1 MRGRRGSVALLAA
14 GILAGTVACGSG
26 NAAVFHPVGSMPPAP
41 VQAPLPDPGGQHL
54 GSFRFPSDVSIDFT
68 APPPASAVQR
78 AVIAGYQDYVLS
90 LWAAVLTHGK
100 NTTYLRHAGGNAAGF
115 VRREVKRY
123 ASPGVTVK
131 GAISYSNTKITGV
144 YFGTGADV
152 LSCVDATEFHQVNA
166 QTGATEGPA
175 LPSRLTRYLENVA
188 EGRNSD
194 GTWSVTRLAI
204 YPATSTQGAMCR

>member
-1 MRGRRGSVALLAA
+1 MRGRHGSAALLAA
-14 GILAGTVACGSG
+14 GIFAGVVACGSG
-26 NAAVFHPVGSMPPAP
+26 NAAVFHPAGAMSPAP
-41 VQAPLPDPGGQHL
+41 VQAPLPGPGGQRL
-54 GSFRFPSDVSIDFT
+54 GSFRFPSDVSIDFS

-78 AVIAGYQDYVLS
+78 AVITGYQDYVLS

-100 NTTYLRHAGGNAAGF
+100 NSAYLRHAGGNAAGF
-115 VRREVKRY
+115 VRREAKRY

-131 GAISYSNTKITGV
+131 GTISYTDTKITGV

-152 LSCVDATEFHQVNA
+152 LSCVDASEFHQVNA
-166 QTGATEGPA
+166 QTGAAEGPA
-175 LPSRLTRYLENVA
+175 LPARLTRYLENVA

>member
-1 MRGRRGSVALLAA
+1 MRGRRSLAVLSAA
-14 GILAGTVACGSG
+14 GIVAGAVACGSG
-26 NAAVFHPVGSMPPAP
+26 NAAVFHPVGAVSPAP
-41 VQAPLPDPGGQHL
+41 VQAPLPGPGGQHL
-54 GSFRFPSDVSIDFT
+54 GSFRFPSDVSIDF
-68 APPPASAVQR
+68 ADPPPASAVQR

-115 VRREVKRY
+115 VRREAARY
-123 ASPGVTVK
+123 ASAAVTVK
-131 GAISYSNTKITGV
+131 GTISYTGTKISGV

-152 LSCVDATEFHQVNA
+152 LSCVDASAFHQVNA

-175 LPSRLTRYLENVA
+175 LPARLTRYLENVS

-194 GTWSVTRLAI
+194 GTWSVTRLAV

>member
-1 MRGRRGSVALLAA
+1 MRGRRSLAALVAA
-14 GILAGTVACGSG
+14 GILTGAVACGSG
-26 NAAVFHPVGSMPPAP
+26 SAAVFHPAGSMSPAA
-41 VQAPLPDPGGQHL
+41 VQPALPGPGGQHL

-68 APPPASAVQR
+68 TSAPASAVER
-78 AVIAGYQDYVLS
+78 AVLAGYQDYVLS

-115 VRREVKRY
+115 VRREAARY
-123 ASPGVTVK
+123 ASAAMTVK
-131 GAISYSNTKITGV
+131 GTISYTGTKISGV

-152 LSCVDATEFHQVNA
+152 LSCVDASAFHQVNA

-175 LPSRLTRYLENVA
+175 LPARLTRYLENVA

-194 GTWSVTRLAI
+194 GTWSVTRLAV
-204 YPATSTQGAMCR
+204 YPATSAKGAMCR

>member
-1 MRGRRGSVALLAA
+1 MRGRRSLAVLSAA
-14 GILAGTVACGSG
+14 GIVAGAVACGSG
-26 NAAVFHPVGSMPPAP
+26 NAAVFHPVGAVSPAP
-41 VQAPLPDPGGQHL
+41 VQAPLPGPGGQHL
-54 GSFRFPSDVSIDFT
+54 GSFRFPSDVSIDF
-68 APPPASAVQR
+68 ADPPPASAVQR
-78 AVIAGYQDYVLS
+78 AVIVGYQDYVLS

-115 VRREVKRY
+115 VRREAARY
-123 ASPGVTVK
+123 ASAAVTVK
-131 GAISYSNTKITGV
+131 GTISYTGTKISGV

-152 LSCVDATEFHQVNA
+152 LACVDASAFHQVNA

-175 LPSRLTRYLENVA
+175 LPARLTRYLENVS

-194 GTWSVTRLAI
+194 GTWSVTRLAV

>member
-1 MRGRRGSVALLAA
+1 MRGRRGSAALLAA
-14 GILAGTVACGSG
+14 GTLAGVVACGSG
-26 NAAVFHPVGSMPPAP
+26 NAAVFHPVGSVSSAP
-41 VQAPLPDPGGQHL
+41 VQTPLPGPGGQHL

-115 VRREVKRY
+115 VRREARRY
-123 ASPGVTVK
+123 GSPGLTVK
-131 GAISYSNTKITGV
+131 GTISYSNTKITGV

-152 LSCVDATEFHQVNA
+152 LSCVDASEFHQVNA
-166 QTGATEGPA
+166 RTGATEGPA

>member
-1 MRGRRGSVALLAA
+1 MRGRHGSAALLAA
-14 GILAGTVACGSG
+14 GIFAGVVACGSG
-26 NAAVFHPVGSMPPAP
+26 NAAVFHPAGAMSPAP
-41 VQAPLPDPGGQHL
+41 VQAPLPGPGGQRL
-54 GSFRFPSDVSIDFT
+54 GSFRFPSDVSIDFS

-78 AVIAGYQDYVLS
+78 AVITGYQDYVLS

-100 NTTYLRHAGGNAAGF
+100 NSAYLRHAGGNAAGF
-115 VRREVKRY
+115 VRREAKRY

-131 GAISYSNTKITGV
+131 GTISYTDTKITGV

-152 LSCVDATEFHQVNA
+152 LSCVDASEFHQVNA
-166 QTGATEGPA
+166 QTGAAEGPA
-175 LPSRLTRYLENVA
+175 LPARLTRYLENVA
-188 EGRNSD
+188 EWRNSD

>member
-1 MRGRRGSVALLAA
+1 MRGRRSLAVLSAA
-14 GILAGTVACGSG
+14 GIVAGAVACGSG
-26 NAAVFHPVGSMPPAP
+26 NAAVFHPVGAVSPAP
-41 VQAPLPDPGGQHL
+41 VQAPLPGPGGQHL
-54 GSFRFPSDVSIDFT
+54 GSFRFPSDVSIDF
-68 APPPASAVQR
+68 ADPPPASAVQR

-100 NTTYLRHAGGNAAGF
+100 DTTYLRHAGGNAAGF
-115 VRREVKRY
+115 VRREAARY
-123 ASPGVTVK
+123 ASAAVTVK
-131 GAISYSNTKITGV
+131 GTISYTGTKISGV

-152 LSCVDATEFHQVNA
+152 LSCVDASAFHQVNA

-175 LPSRLTRYLENVA
+175 LPARLTRYLENVS

-194 GTWSVTRLAI
+194 GTWSVTRLAV

>member
-1 MRGRRGSVALLAA
+1 MRGRRSLAALVAA
-14 GILAGTVACGSG
+14 GILTGAVACGNGS
-26 NAAVFHPVGSMPPAP
+26 AAVFHPAGAMSPAP
-41 VQAPLPDPGGQHL
+41 VQAPLPGPGGQHL

-68 APPPASAVQR
+68 ASAPSSAVQR

-115 VRREVKRY
+115 VRREAARY
-123 ASPGVTVK
+123 APDAMTVK
-131 GAISYSNTKITGV
+131 GTISYTGTRIAGV

-152 LSCVDATEFHQVNA
+152 LSCVDASAFHQVNA

-175 LPSRLTRYLENVA
+175 LPVRLTRYLENVA

-194 GTWSVTRLAI
+194 GTWSVTRLAV
-204 YPATSTQGAMCR
+204 YPATSTKGAMCR

>member
-1 MRGRRGSVALLAA
+1 MRGRRGSAALLAA
-14 GILAGTVACGSG
+14 GILAGAVACGSG
-26 NAAVFHPVGSMPPAP
+26 NAAVFHPGGSVSSAP
-41 VQAPLPDPGGQHL
+41 VQAPLPGSGGQHL

-115 VRREVKRY
+115 VRHEAARY
-123 ASPGVTVK
+123 TSPGVTVK
-131 GAISYSNTKITGV
+131 GTISYTGTKITGV

-152 LSCVDATEFHQVNA
+152 LSCVDASAFHQVNA

-175 LPSRLTRYLENVA
+175 LPARLTRYLENVA

-194 GTWSVTRLAI
+194 GTWSVTRLAV
-204 YPATSTQGAMCR
+204 YPATSTKGAMCR

>member
-1 MRGRRGSVALLAA
+1 MRGRRSLAVLSAA
-14 GILAGTVACGSG
+14 GIVAGAVACGSG
-26 NAAVFHPVGSMPPAP
+26 NAAVFHPVGAVSPAP
-41 VQAPLPDPGGQHL
+41 VQAPLPGPGGQHL
-54 GSFRFPSDVSIDFT
+54 GSFRFPSDVSIDF
-68 APPPASAVQR
+68 ADPPPASAVQR
-78 AVIAGYQDYVLS
+78 AVIVGYQDYVLS

-115 VRREVKRY
+115 VRREAARY
-123 ASPGVTVK
+123 ASAAVTVK
-131 GAISYSNTKITGV
+131 GTISYTGTKISGV

-152 LSCVDATEFHQVNA
+152 LSCVDTSAFHQVNA

-175 LPSRLTRYLENVA
+175 LPARLTRYLENVS

-194 GTWSVTRLAI
+194 GTWSVTRLAV

>member
-1 MRGRRGSVALLAA
+1 MRGRRSLAVLSAA
-14 GILAGTVACGSG
+14 GTLAGAVACGSG
-26 NAAVFHPVGSMPPAP
+26 NAAVFQPAGAVSPAP
-41 VQAPLPDPGGQHL
+41 VQAPLPGSGGQRL

-68 APPPASAVQR
+68 APAPASAVQR

-100 NTTYLRHAGGNAAGF
+100 NTTYLRHAGGNAVGF
-115 VRREVKRY
+115 VRREAARY
-123 ASPGVTVK
+123 ASAAVTVK
-131 GAISYSNTKITGV
+131 GTISYTGTRISGV

-152 LSCVDATEFHQVNA
+152 LSCVDASAFHQVNA

-175 LPSRLTRYLENVA
+175 LPARLTRYLENVA

>member
-1 MRGRRGSVALLAA
+1 MRGWRGSAALLAA

-26 NAAVFHPVGSMPPAP
+26 NAAAFHPAGAMSPAP
-41 VQAPLPDPGGQHL
+41 VQAALPGAGGQHL

-68 APPPASAVQR
+68 APAPASAVQR
-78 AVIAGYQDYVLS
+78 AVIAGYRDYVLS

-100 NTTYLRHAGGNAAGF
+100 NTTYLRHAGGSAAGF
-115 VRREVKRY
+115 VRREAARY
-123 ASPGVTVK
+123 ASPVVTVK
-131 GAISYSNTKITGV
+131 GTISYIGTRIAGV

-152 LSCVDATEFHQVNA
+152 LSCVDASAFHQVNA

-175 LPSRLTRYLENVA
+175 LPARLTRYLENVA

-204 YPATSTQGAMCR
+204 YPATSTKGAMCR

>member
-1 MRGRRGSVALLAA
+1 MRGRRGSAALLAA
-14 GILAGTVACGSG
+14 GILAGAVACGSG
-26 NAAVFHPVGSMPPAP
+26 NAAVFHPAGSVSSAP
-41 VQAPLPDPGGQHL
+41 VQAPVPGSGGQHL

-115 VRREVKRY
+115 VRREAKRY
-123 ASPGVTVK
+123 VSQGVTVK
-131 GAISYSNTKITGV
+131 GTISYSNTKITGV

-152 LSCVDATEFHQVNA
+152 LSCVDASAFHQVNA
-166 QTGATEGPA
+166 QTGASEGPA
-175 LPSRLTRYLENVA
+175 LPARLTRYLENVA

-194 GTWSVTRLAI
+194 GTWSVTRLAV
-204 YPATSTQGAMCR
+204 YPATSTQGATCR

>member
-1 MRGRRGSVALLAA
+1 MRGRRSLAVLSAA
-14 GILAGTVACGSG
+14 GTLAGAVACGSG
-26 NAAVFHPVGSMPPAP
+26 NAAVFQPAGSVSPAP
-41 VQAPLPDPGGQHL
+41 VQAPLPGPGGQRL

-68 APPPASAVQR
+68 ESAPASAVQR

-100 NTTYLRHAGGNAAGF
+100 NTTYLRHAGGNAVGF
-115 VRREVKRY
+115 VRREAVRY
-123 ASPGVTVK
+123 ASAAVTVK
-131 GAISYSNTKITGV
+131 GTISYTGTRISGV

-152 LSCVDATEFHQVNA
+152 LSCVDASAFHQVNA

-175 LPSRLTRYLENVA
+175 LPARLTRYLENVA

-194 GTWSVTRLAI
+194 GTWSVTRLAV
-204 YPATSTQGAMCR
+204 YPATSTKGAMCR

>member
-1 MRGRRGSVALLAA
+1 MS
-14 GILAGTVACGSG
+14 
-26 NAAVFHPVGSMPPAP
+26 PAP
-41 VQAPLPDPGGQHL
+41 VQAPLPGTGAQHL
-54 GSFRFPSDVSIDFT
+54 GSFRFPSDVSIDF
-68 APPPASAVQR
+68 ADPPPASAVQR
-78 AVIAGYQDYVLS
+78 AVVTGYQDYVLS

-100 NTTYLRHAGGNAAGF
+100 NTTYLRHAGGNAAKF
-115 VRREVKRY
+115 VRHQTARY

-131 GAISYSNTKITGV
+131 GTISYTNTKINGV

-152 LSCVDATEFHQVNA
+152 LSCVNASEFHQVNA
-166 QTGATEGPA
+166 QTGATVGPA
-175 LPSRLTRYLENVA
+175 LPARMTRYLENVA